1 MKYDTTKELTRGA
14 KRTFGAFK
22 DGMFTLLA
30 QKPFEEI
37 TVNEIC
43 DLTSYPRA
51 TFYNY
56 FDDKYDLLN
65 YCWKWIEKEI
75 QLDEFDQ
82 MDPNESLYIFFDRIC
97 DLCEDNID
105 LIHKILQNNHEANY
119 MFSSFRTYVNT
130 QMWTIFDKCHT
141 SEQYKIPKGI
151 IAEHYNNTLLLILEW
166 YNLKEHVC
174 TREDAH
180 EYLRYLLG
188 NL

>member
-1 MKYDTTKELTRGA
+1 MKYDAAKELTRGA

-22 DGMFTLLA
+22 NGMFALLA
-30 QKPFEEI
+30 KKPFEEI

-75 QLDEFDQ
+75 QLDEYDQ
-82 MDPNESLYIFFDRIC
+82 MDPDESLYIFFDRIC
-97 DLCEDNID
+97 DLCEDHID
-105 LIHKILQNNHEANY
+105 LIYKILQNNQEANY
-119 MFSSFRTYVNT
+119 MFSSFRTYVNI
-130 QMWTIFDKCHT
+130 QVRAIFDKCQM
-141 SEQYKIPKGI
+141 EGQYKIPKGI
-151 IAEHYNNTLLLILEW
+151 IAQHYSNTLLLILEW
-166 YNLKEHVC
+166 CNRKENAC
-174 TREDAH
+174 TRKDAH
-180 EYLRYLLG
+180 KYLRYLLG